1 MRDIT
6 EIQNKNLCVHLVIR
20 LIRVND
26 IKAIAITHKNFDL
39 ESIGR
44 FHLPAEERATRLSAV
59 KNQLGLEELMYIST
73 CNRVELVFTLP
84 HFLCPGVTAQVLQV
98 LIPTLSEEEVK
109 QTAYRAERFNGVE
122 TAEHLLK
129 VASSIDSVV
138 VGEREIITQLRKAY
152 EECAAHNLTGDVLRL
167 LVSQCVKT
175 AKEIY
180 THTDLSKKPVS
191 VVSLAWD
198 EFRQYGIPKEGRV
211 LLIGAGQ
218 VIRNFAK
225 FLYENE
231 YRNVTIANRTIA
243 RAAEIAEDFQYQY
256 LLLDELENYTE
267 GFDAL
272 VTCTASD
279 SSIVSD
285 SLYTSLLAGE
295 TNQKLVIDLALP
307 ADIDATVLTNHSVH
321 YTGMLQIQERAATNI
336 GFREQ
341 ALEDCKPILQSGINA
356 FEKNFQ
362 VRKIE
367 RAMTSIPETIKEIKE
382 TALGSVFAKDLE
394 HLDENSRE
402 VLQKIMDYMEKKYIS
417 IPMKMAREVLINEA
431 AKN

>member
-1 MRDIT
+1 MRAT
-6 EIQNKNLCVHLVIR
+6 KEER
-20 LIRVND
+20 YFVND

-39 ESIGR
+39 ERIGL
-44 FHLPAEERATRLSAV
+44 FHISPDERANRLSQV

-84 HFLCPGVTAQVLQV
+84 HFLCPGVTSNVLKV
-98 LIPTLSEEEVK
+98 LAPQLSEEEIR
-109 QTAYRAERFNGVE
+109 QTAYKAERYNGVE

-129 VASSIDSVV
+129 VASSIDSLV

-152 EECAAHNLTGDVLRL
+152 EECAAHNITGDTLRL

-180 THTDLSKKPVS
+180 TNTDLSKKPVS
-191 VVSLAWD
+191 VVSLAWED
-198 EFRQYGIPKEGRV
+198 FRNYGIQKEQRV

-225 FLYENE
+225 FLFEND
-231 YRNVTIANRTIA
+231 YSNVTIANRSISNA
-243 RAAEIAEDFQYQY
+243 IEIADGFQF
-256 LLLDELENYTE
+256 EAISLEGLATYTK

-279 SSIVSD
+279 SAIVTEA
-285 SLYTSLLAGE
+285 LYYSLLVGE

-307 ADIDATVLTNHSVH
+307 ADVDAKVISNFSIH
-321 YTGMLQIQERAATNI
+321 YTGMAKIQENAAANI
-336 GFREQ
+336 QFREQ
-341 ALEDCKPILQSGINA
+341 ALEECKPIISSGMAA

-367 RAMTSIPETIKEIKE
+367 RAMNSIPETIKEIKE
-382 TALGSVFAKDLE
+382 TAMGSVFAKDLE

-402 VLQKIMDYMEKKYIS
+402 VIQKIMDYMEKKYIS